1 MNKHI
6 EETESKNGL
15 WIKELREKEDKLNYE
30 NMGQY
35 SIMEYR
41 HNTKR
46 SLENRRRYYHGG
58 YYPEWLEQ
66 KHDWLDNAIKQ
77 QQEEDMN
84 KISDKYE
91 IGMFGNIR
99 VKNICSIDN
108 KFQFELSG
116 FRVDRKEPDAVKNE
130 YTKSQI
136 LLKLIAEAFNNAAE
150 IDTGNTIHDTIV
162 GNTCLFKTENFLG
175 ET

>member
-6 EETESKNGL
+6 EETESKHGE

-77 QQEEDMN
+77 QEEDIMKHN
-84 KISDKYE
+84 
-91 IGMFGNIR
+91 
-99 VKNICSIDN
+99 
-108 KFQFELSG
+108 
-116 FRVDRKEPDAVKNE
+116 
-130 YTKSQI
+130 
-136 LLKLIAEAFNNAAE
+136 
-150 IDTGNTIHDTIV
+150 
-162 GNTCLFKTENFLG
+162 FKTLSC
-175 ET
+175 ETLDGDNLSSEIHLSEMFCGRAVNKD